1 LIAFV
6 SQDPGNATISE
17 MVQLIVVARCQAFRH
32 RLNAFAVARSDQSRN
47 VQWTHPLSG
56 FMTQPIQ
63 ERLQPAFEF
72 VFPFRHGQ
80 PSKSRP
86 PMNH

>member
-1 LIAFV
+1 MHP
-6 SQDPGNATISE
+6 DTIGDE
-17 MVQLIVVARCQAFRH
+17 MVQLIVVACGKAFCH
-32 RLNAFAVARSDQSRN
+32 RLNALAIARADQSRN
-47 VQWTHPLSG
+47 VQWAHPLPG
-56 FMTQPIQ
+56 LVTQPVQ